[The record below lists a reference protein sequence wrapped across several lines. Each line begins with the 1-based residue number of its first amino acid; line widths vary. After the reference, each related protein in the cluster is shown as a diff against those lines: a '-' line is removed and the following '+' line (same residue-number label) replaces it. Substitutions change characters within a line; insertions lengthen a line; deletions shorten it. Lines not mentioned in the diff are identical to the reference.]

1 MVSCGTVK
9 TTLDVAPGDL
19 GLSPLVAVS
28 SSLVGMVGSVRLDHR
43 AVESPVSLGQHFGIA
58 PLQSKKPR
66 ADFSSALQR
75 SSAGDRVSALL
86 LPGWVISSPLWY
98 RFLISET
105 EHGQGLQSPR
115 QCADPAGVSV
125 PRQQALPR
133 VRTDLPFFLA
143 CLVGV
148 AVVLTELLTLF

>member
-58 PLQSKKPR
+58 PLQSKPR
-66 ADFSSALQR
+66 ADFNSALQR
-75 SSAGDRVSALL
+75 GSPGDKSLCPAAAWLGDFPLLFGTVFSSLKQSTDRVFRALASVQTL
-86 LPGWVISSPLWY
+86 RECLCLSSRLC
-98 RFLISET
+98 REF
-105 EHGQGLQSPR
+105 GQTCLSFSP
-115 QCADPAGVSV
+115 V
-125 PRQQALPR
+125 
-133 VRTDLPFFLA
+133 
-143 CLVGV
+143 
-148 AVVLTELLTLF
+148 